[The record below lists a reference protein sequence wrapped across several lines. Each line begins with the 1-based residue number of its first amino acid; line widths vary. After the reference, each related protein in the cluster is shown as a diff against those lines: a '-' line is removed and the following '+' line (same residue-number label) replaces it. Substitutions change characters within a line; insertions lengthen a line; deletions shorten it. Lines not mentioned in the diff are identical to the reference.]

1 MKDVFILATHRSL
14 VQKAESLIAGG
25 GLERIDVVFCK
36 TVKEILAFV
45 TEDLPGTAEV
55 LLTMPGPALLVE
67 GVLQDRIPI
76 LSIEYNNIDI
86 IRGLC
91 GALSVCPGSVALGHY
106 KEENPRIGD
115 IREMVGRPFMNFLFG
130 DDDNANRNI
139 LRQVKEQGVTAV
151 VGGGYICNIAQEMG
165 LSVFP
170 LEVNLATLR
179 KTIRNALSIADTR
192 RFARYSRRNTDMIL
206 KYQAE
211 AVMTVNSENRVTFFN
226 KSAEHIFGM
235 AGETALGKLSTQVLP
250 DNRFAEVLAD
260 RSPVEN
266 FLHALPH
273 MDILGDY
280 RPVLDNGIVIGAVGT
295 FSPMTEIQKKE
306 ELVRKY
312 YTPKNAGPRF
322 SFDDFQGDTPRFRAL
337 LDKARCFALTDET
350 VLITGESGTGK
361 EVMASSIHNASRRH
375 DKPFLAINCASIPA
389 TLMESELFG
398 YEPGAFTGG
407 RKNGAP
413 GMFESAHGGTL
424 FLDEIGEM
432 PFELQAKLLRV
443 IQERRVR
450 RIGSS
455 RELPVDVRIV
465 AATNKILEHE
475 VAQHRFRVD
484 LYYRLNILHIHMLP
498 LRDYAD
504 NISDIAGNMLSRLAP
519 ESSYADQKHL
529 RNLLKKLNSYDWP
542 GNMRELENMVRRY
555 AALSPYLR
563 RPVSLGDI
571 FTRPDLQEKTI
582 GSVSSRKDQ
591 ELQRIREAFDRLHG
605 NRTQIA
611 RELGISRSTL
621 WRKLKMLH

>member
-1 MKDVFILATHRSL
+1 MTDLLFAGLKQPVRFFRCPMLLGQVRRFFHSWPHEEVAPSPGGAVIHVRAFGREEKGYDIRAPWLPEPLHEPTMASALCSLAIELVAAFGEEHPDVTCLHAAA
-14 VQKAESLIAGG
+14 VQLDGN
-25 GLERIDVVFCK
+25 
-36 TVKEILAFV
+36 T
-45 TEDLPGTAEV
+45 V
-55 LLTMPGPALLVE
+55 LLL
-67 GVLQDRIPI
+67 
-76 LSIEYNNIDI
+76 
-86 IRGLC
+86 
-91 GALSVCPGSVALGHY
+91 
-106 KEENPRIGD
+106 
-115 IREMVGRPFMNFLFG
+115 
-130 DDDNANRNI
+130 
-139 LRQVKEQGVTAV
+139 
-151 VGGGYICNIAQEMG
+151 
-165 LSVFP
+165 
-170 LEVNLATLR
+170 
-179 KTIRNALSIADTR
+179 
-192 RFARYSRRNTDMIL
+192 
-206 KYQAE
+206 
-211 AVMTVNSENRVTFFN
+211 
-226 KSAEHIFGM
+226 
-235 AGETALGKLSTQVLP
+235 
-250 DNRFAEVLAD
+250 
-260 RSPVEN
+260 
-266 FLHALPH
+266 
-273 MDILGDY
+273 
-280 RPVLDNGIVIGAVGT
+280 
-295 FSPMTEIQKKE
+295 
-306 ELVRKY
+306 
-312 YTPKNAGPRF
+312 
-322 SFDDFQGDTPRFRAL
+322 
-337 LDKARCFALTDET
+337 
-350 VLITGESGTGK
+350 GESGTGK

-504 NISDIAGNMLSRLAP
+504 NISDIAGDMLSRLAP
-519 ESSYADQKHL
+519 ESSSADQKHL

-555 AALSPYLR
+555 AALSPYLK

-571 FTRPDLQEKTI
+571 FTRPDLQERTT
-582 GSVSSRKDQ
+582 GSVPSRKDQ

-605 NRTQIA
+605 NRAQIA